1 MLRLRSHGVKHDKKH
16 NALTFCEHPRIDY
29 HLPGQ
34 YIDFPFDIARILL
47 LKIGRASGTAPS
59 EKSSNPKPPSG
70 GIFLSV
76 MQRERR
82 SLRPGHSCPLAD
94 TPRWRRRRRASG
106 RVGDA
111 RRGGSTATPTTRR
124 LSGTRAP
131 PISYL
136 VICMISNYKLEAQN
150 IQLTISKTQVDC
162 CLHFFRILRDIHL
175 CTHNCD
181 TDFFSGFYDF
191 FWLSFIAKSTHRT
204 YNHKPT
210 TTSSHMESFISFKE
224 LI

>member
-1 MLRLRSHGVKHDKKH
+1 MLRLRSHGAKHDKKH

-106 RVGDA
+106 RVGMQGGEGAPRPRQHGDS
-111 RRGGSTATPTTRR
+111 RG
-124 LSGTRAP
+124 RAHP
-131 PISYL
+131 PISSL
-136 VICMISNYKLEAQN
+136 VICMTSNLKFDPPKYTSDDFLNHMPIVVCMILEHRETDIYNWDAGVCDL
-150 IQLTISKTQVDC
+150 ILQVSTN
-162 CLHFFRILRDIHL
+162 LWQSL
-175 CTHNCD
+175 
-181 TDFFSGFYDF
+181 
-191 FWLSFIAKSTHRT
+191 IAKYT
-204 YNHKPT
+204 
-210 TTSSHMESFISFKE
+210 
-224 LI
+224 